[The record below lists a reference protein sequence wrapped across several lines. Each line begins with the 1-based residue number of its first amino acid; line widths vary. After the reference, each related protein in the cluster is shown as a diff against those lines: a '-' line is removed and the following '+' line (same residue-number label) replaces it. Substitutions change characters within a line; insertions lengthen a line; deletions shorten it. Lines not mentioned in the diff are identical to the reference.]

1 MAVFRVEKT
10 RDYTVMANHHLKN
23 RDLTLKA
30 KGLLSV
36 MLSLPDDWDFTLK
49 GLARINREGIDA
61 IREGIR
67 ELEQAGYVMR
77 HRVRDERGKL
87 RGNEYVIYERPQL
100 PASDCPAQEKPAL
113 VNPTLDNPT
122 QENPTLEKPTLENP
136 MQLNTQGTSTYSP
149 NTYVPNTHAEN
160 PNPSNPYPSFRQTPA
175 QETDGVMELMDAV
188 RSQIGYDCIADRFN
202 RERLDEIVELITE
215 ILASQ
220 SETITISGAA
230 YPAALVKRRFE
241 MINSLHIEF
250 VFASLE
256 QSASPIRNIKQY
268 LKTTLFN
275 ETGTMNSYYD
285 ALVRHEQRRKYD
297 WMDDLDG

>member
-23 RDLTLKA
+23 RNLTLKA

-77 HRVRDERGKL
+77 HRIRDERGKL
-87 RGNEYVIYERPQL
+87 RGNEYVIYERPQI
-100 PASDCPAQEKPAL
+100 PASECPAQEKPAL
-113 VNPTLDNPT
+113 ENPTLDNPT

-136 MQLNTQGTSTYSP
+136 
-149 NTYVPNTHAEN
+149 
-160 PNPSNPYPSFRQTPA
+160 NPSNPYPSFRQTPA
-175 QETDGVMELMDAV
+175 RETDGVMELMDTV
-188 RSQIGYDCIADRFN
+188 RSQIGYDCIADRYN

-215 ILASQ
+215 ILASR
-220 SETITISGAA
+220 SETITISGVA

-275 ETGTMNSYYD
+275 ATGTMNSYYD

>member
-113 VNPTLDNPT
+113 
-122 QENPTLEKPTLENP
+122 ENPI
-136 MQLNTQGTSTYSP
+136 QLNTQGTSTYSP

-160 PNPSNPYPSFRQTPA
+160 PNPSNPYPSEFC
-175 QETDGVMELMDAV
+175 L
-188 RSQIGYDCIADRFN
+188 RSMNCDI
-202 RERLDEIVELITE
+202 
-215 ILASQ
+215 
-220 SETITISGAA
+220 
-230 YPAALVKRRFE
+230 K
-241 MINSLHIEF
+241 
-250 VFASLE
+250 
-256 QSASPIRNIKQY
+256 NIK
-268 LKTTLFN
+268 KDTHSD
-275 ETGTMNSYYD
+275 ES
-285 ALVRHEQRRKYD
+285 LVH
-297 WMDDLDG
+297 G

>member
-1 MAVFRVEKT
+1 
-10 RDYTVMANHHLKN
+10 
-23 RDLTLKA
+23 
-30 KGLLSV
+30 
-36 MLSLPDDWDFTLK
+36 
-49 GLARINREGIDA
+49 
-61 IREGIR
+61 
-67 ELEQAGYVMR
+67 
-77 HRVRDERGKL
+77 
-87 RGNEYVIYERPQL
+87 
-100 PASDCPAQEKPAL
+100 
-113 VNPTLDNPT
+113 
-122 QENPTLEKPTLENP
+122 

-175 QETDGVMELMDAV
+175 QGTDGVMDLMDAV

-220 SETITISGAA
+220 SETITISGVA

-275 ETGTMNSYYD
+275 ATGTMNSYYD

>member
-23 RDLTLKA
+23 RNLTLKA

-113 VNPTLDNPT
+113 
-122 QENPTLEKPTLENP
+122 ENP

-175 QETDGVMELMDAV
+175 RETDGVMKLMDAV

-215 ILASQ
+215 ILASR
-220 SETITISGAA
+220 SETITISGTA

-256 QSASPIRNIKQY
+256 QSTSQIRNIKQY

-275 ETGTMNSYYD
+275 ATGTMNSYYD

>member
-113 VNPTLDNPT
+113 ENPTLDNPT

-136 MQLNTQGTSTYSP
+136 MQLNTQGTKTYSP

-175 QETDGVMELMDAV
+175 QETDGVMELMEAV

-215 ILASQ
+215 ILASR
-220 SETITISGAA
+220 SETITISGVA

-268 LKTTLFN
+268 LTTTLFN
-275 ETGTMNSYYD
+275 ATGTMNSYYD

>member
-23 RDLTLKA
+23 RNLTLKA

-113 VNPTLDNPT
+113 
-122 QENPTLEKPTLENP
+122 ENP

-175 QETDGVMELMDAV
+175 RETDGVMDLMDAV

-215 ILASQ
+215 ILASR
-220 SETITISGAA
+220 SETITISGTA

-275 ETGTMNSYYD
+275 ATGTMNSYYD

-297 WMDDLDG
+297 WMDELDG

>member
-23 RDLTLKA
+23 RNLTLKA

-113 VNPTLDNPT
+113 
-122 QENPTLEKPTLENP
+122 ENP

-175 QETDGVMELMDAV
+175 RETDGVMELMDAV

-220 SETITISGAA
+220 SETITISGVA

-275 ETGTMNSYYD
+275 ATGTMNSYYD

>member
-23 RDLTLKA
+23 RNLTLKA

-67 ELEQAGYVMR
+67 KLEQAGYVMR

-100 PASDCPAQEKPAL
+100 PTSDCPAQEKPA
-113 VNPTLDNPT
+113 
-122 QENPTLEKPTLENP
+122 LENP

-160 PNPSNPYPSFRQTPA
+160 PNPSNPYPSEFC
-175 QETDGVMELMDAV
+175 L
-188 RSQIGYDCIADRFN
+188 RSMNCDI
-202 RERLDEIVELITE
+202 
-215 ILASQ
+215 
-220 SETITISGAA
+220 
-230 YPAALVKRRFE
+230 K
-241 MINSLHIEF
+241 
-250 VFASLE
+250 
-256 QSASPIRNIKQY
+256 NIK
-268 LKTTLFN
+268 KDTHSD
-275 ETGTMNSYYD
+275 ES
-285 ALVRHEQRRKYD
+285 LVH
-297 WMDDLDG
+297 G

>member
-23 RDLTLKA
+23 RNLTLKA

-67 ELEQAGYVMR
+67 EIEQAGYVMR

-100 PASDCPAQEKPAL
+100 PASDCPAQEKPA
-113 VNPTLDNPT
+113 
-122 QENPTLEKPTLENP
+122 LENP

-175 QETDGVMELMDAV
+175 QETDGVMDLMDAV

-202 RERLDEIVELITE
+202 REHLDEIVELITE

-220 SETITISGAA
+220 SETITISGIA

-275 ETGTMNSYYD
+275 ATGTMNSYYD